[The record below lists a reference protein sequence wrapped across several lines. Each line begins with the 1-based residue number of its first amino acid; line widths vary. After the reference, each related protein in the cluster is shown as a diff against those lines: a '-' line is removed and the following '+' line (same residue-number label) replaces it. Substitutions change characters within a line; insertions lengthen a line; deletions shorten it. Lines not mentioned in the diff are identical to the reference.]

1 MDTATIIKSKI
12 SMRQVADRYG
22 LPPNRSGYI
31 NCPFHAENTPSL
43 KIYDEPGRG
52 FSCFGCGKSGSVI
65 DFVMGIYQI
74 SFRQA
79 VLRLAT
85 DFGIPISG
93 KPAAREINHIRAAE
107 TEKQIKLRAL
117 ARHEMDLI
125 VEHERLWSQFMA
137 GPEWS
142 DGWCEALDRID
153 LINYRLEEIW
163 TTQKMIS

>member
-1 MDTATIIKSKI
+1 MDTATIIKSRI
-12 SMRQVADRYG
+12 SMSQVADRYG

-85 DFGIPISG
+85 DFGIPLAEKES
-93 KPAAREINHIRAAE
+93 ARVVNRLKIIE
-107 TEKQIKLRAL
+107 TEKQIKLKAL
-117 ARHEMDLI
+117 ARREQELVM
-125 VEHERLWSQFMA
+125 EYQRLWQQLKD

-142 DGWCEALDRID
+142 DGWCEALDKLEQID
-153 LINYRLEEIW
+153 YRLEEIW